1 MQVCSKLMVLA
12 TAFMVVSC
20 GQREPTSRVKFR
32 PADPT
37 ARNVAF
43 LVGSE
48 NDLPGVARDI
58 FEVTKLIQGSKLGYE
73 VVALNKATKS
83 QILSKAQEIGKS
95 LSANS
100 TVFFYFS
107 GHGSEDGYLF
117 AQGFQEFEMSEVAKS
132 IGQGT
137 SQGHFKRFIAIM
149 DSCFSGQNVNG
160 QEAMFLAGSSPQTS
174 SRQVVLSKAVDTIA
188 SGLVPRAQSGL
199 PFEQALI
206 VGASK
211 KNQTAN
217 DMGSTIGGAFT
228 SSWRKILARRLNG
241 APVTLAAILNE
252 AKDMTVRQTGGEQV
266 PVWKAMPESMLTE
279 SLDGSAAVVPLAK
292 DIFVALTDAA
302 DGSLVFASIPDAAQV
317 ASVELCKGEKLACST
332 GAAVKVANLTLAT
345 NLQLAGRG
353 VYRSS
358 QFVSFAQGD
367 VMTVVLRKND
377 GSVLEARAFR
387 VKGR

>member
-1 MQVCSKLMVLA
+1 MHVYSKLMVLA

-20 GQREPTSRVKFR
+20 GQSEATSRVKFR

-37 ARNVAF
+37 AHNVAF

-48 NDLPGVARDI
+48 NDLPGVARDVL
-58 FEVTKLIQGSKLGYE
+58 EVTKLIQGSKLGYE
-73 VVALNKATKS
+73 VVTLNKATKN
-83 QILSKAQEIGKS
+83 QILGKAQEIGKS

-100 TVFFYFS
+100 TVLFYFS
-107 GHGSEDGYLF
+107 GHGSQDGYLF

-132 IGQGT
+132 IGQGAN
-137 SQGHFKRFIAIM
+137 QGQFKRFIAIM
-149 DSCFSGQNVNG
+149 DSCFSGQNVDG
-160 QEAMFLAGSSPQTS
+160 QEAMFLAGSGSQRS

-211 KNQTAN
+211 KNQTSN
-217 DMGSTIGGAFT
+217 DMGSSIGGAFT
-228 SSWRKILARRLNG
+228 YSWRKIMNQRLNG
-241 APVTLAAILNE
+241 APVTLGAVLNE

-279 SLDGSAAVVPLAK
+279 SLDGSPAALPLAK
-292 DIFVALTDAA
+292 DIFVALGDAA
-302 DGSLVFASIPDAAQV
+302 DGSLVFASIPAAAQV

-332 GAAVKVANLTLAT
+332 GAATKVASLALAT
-345 NLQLAGRG
+345 NLQLAGRS

-358 QFVSFAQGD
+358 QFVTFAQGD